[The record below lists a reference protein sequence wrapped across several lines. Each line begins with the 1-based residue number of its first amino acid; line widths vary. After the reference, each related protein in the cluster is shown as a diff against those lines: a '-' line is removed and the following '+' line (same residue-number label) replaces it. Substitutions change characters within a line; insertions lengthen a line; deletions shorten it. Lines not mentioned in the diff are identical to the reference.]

1 MTKASVVVSFAFAMA
16 ACGGGNSSSNSDNN
30 TPINLG
36 SGASG
41 NGSGAAGGGTP
52 GSGAVNQTTVDQ
64 LRAQAC
70 QGWSSEPESLPS
82 ILEFVVDTSGS
93 MNDMTAST
101 RGQTKWNRTRDAL
114 TQSLDEL
121 PASVGV
127 GLLLFPN
134 MNTLASDQPA
144 DVTNCVNTRALIP
157 LALLGPAGSAQ
168 RRTLATSIN
177 AVMPQSYTPTYD
189 AYTSGVDLGLLPS
202 KLPGKRFMVLI
213 TDGAPTLAAGCVMPG
228 GGGRMRGGGGGMVT
242 PVDPTPIVQAIQL
255 AHDHGIQTFIIGSP
269 GSEESI
275 NGTDARVAWLSKA
288 ARAGGTDTAGCSD
301 AGPNF
306 CHIDLTQSQDFAAAL
321 EGSLAKIAGQVVQC
335 SYPLPSAPSG
345 KTLDL
350 NAINVVYTSGNG
362 SQSLLSRSADANC
375 TEGWKLTGSQVDLCS
390 NTCNT
395 VKADS
400 AAKLELLFGCNSV
413 TAVK

>member
-1 MTKASVVVSFAFAMA
+1 MTKRRLFVSFAFVLS
-16 ACGGGNSSSNSDNN
+16 ACGGGNSSSNSNDN

-41 NGSGAAGGGTP
+41 SGTSTGGGNAP
-52 GSGAVNQTTVDQ
+52 GSGSVNQNTVDQ

-70 QGWSSEPESLPS
+70 QGWSSEPEALPS
-82 ILEFVVDTSGS
+82 ILEFVVDTSAS
-93 MNDMTAST
+93 MNEMPAST
-101 RGQTKWNRTRDAL
+101 RGQTKWVRTRDAL
-114 TQSLDEL
+114 TQSLDQL

-134 MNTLASDQPA
+134 MNTRASDEPQA
-144 DVTNCVNTRALIP
+144 VTNCVNTDAIIP
-157 LALLGPAGSAQ
+157 LALLGAAGSAQ
-168 RRTLATSIN
+168 RRTLGTAIN
-177 AVMPQSYTPTYD
+177 SVMPQSYTPTYD
-189 AYTSGVDLGLLPS
+189 AYTSGVDLGLVPS
-202 KLPGKRFMVLI
+202 KLPGRKFMVLI

-228 GGGRMRGGGGGMVT
+228 GGGRSRNGGTAT
-242 PVDPTPIVQAIQL
+242 PVDPTPVVQAIQT

-288 ARAGGTDTAGCSD
+288 ARAGGTDNPGCSD

-321 EGSLAKIAGQVVQC
+321 QASLAKIAGQVVQC
-335 SYPLPSAPSG
+335 SYPLPTAPSG
-345 KTLDL
+345 QTLDL
-350 NAINVVYTSGNG
+350 NAINVVYTSGSGN
-362 SQSLLSRSADANC
+362 QSLVARSTDPNC
-375 TEGWKLTGSQVDLCS
+375 TDGWKLSGSEVELCS
-390 NTCNT
+390 NTCNA